1 MELFRDNYN
10 LLKNIA
16 DDQVLFF
23 IFRLRNTGR
32 KSSYIKFLSI
42 LCRCGDEPLMKNQN
56 FICERLIVENHDLLI
71 SIKVTPHTHAH
82 TTHTTHTTHSSL
94 YPIANGR

>member
-71 SIKVTPHTHAH
+71 SIKVTRTRHA
-82 TTHTTHTTHSSL
+82 THTTHHSL
-94 YPIANGR
+94 YPVANGR

>member
-16 DDQVLFF
+16 DDQILFF

-42 LCRCGDEPLMKNQN
+42 LCRCGDEPLTKNQN
-56 FICERLIVENHDLLI
+56 FICEKLIVENHDLLI
-71 SIKVTPHTHAH
+71 SIRVTSWRNVSPQYKPHTR
-82 TTHTTHTTHSSL
+82 
-94 YPIANGR
+94 PIHR

>member
-1 MELFRDNYN
+1 MTFPPCTDTLMELFRDNYN

-16 DDQVLFF
+16 DDQILFF

-42 LCRCGDEPLMKNQN
+42 LCRCGDEALTNNQN
-56 FICERLIVENHDLLI
+56 FICEKLIVENHDLLI
-71 SIKVTPHTHAH
+71 GIKV
-82 TTHTTHTTHSSL
+82 SL
-94 YPIANGR
+94 LP